1 MRQAASIGMSSSWV
15 SISAEEEETELED
28 LKCFYAIFSFPHKE
42 ENSGFL
48 LLILSL
54 TLWVWVHISS

>member
-28 LKCFYAIFSFPHKE
+28 LKCFYAIFSSPHKE

-54 TLWVWVHISS
+54 TLW